1 MLMVKS
7 RMDIAQMLSL
17 EVDLVRDFRM
27 GERPR
32 SVK

>member
-17 EVDLVRDFRM
+17 EVDFVRDFRM